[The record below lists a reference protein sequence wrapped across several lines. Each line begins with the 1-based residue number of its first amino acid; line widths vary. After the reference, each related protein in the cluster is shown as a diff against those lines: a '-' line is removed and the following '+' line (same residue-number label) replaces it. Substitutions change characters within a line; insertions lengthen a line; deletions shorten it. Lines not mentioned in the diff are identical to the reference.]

1 MRKYGT
7 LLIIDDEK
15 DIGEILSELFCET
28 FEQVKYFDN
37 VTEALAF
44 LKTESVSAI
53 LSDISMAKL
62 SGYDMVVKLRSEGNL
77 TPVIFL
83 TGYASKE
90 LILSALRLGVSDVL
104 DKPID
109 PETLIQTVDRV
120 LEIEKRQR
128 LFYQRTATNDDAAA
142 LNEKKILGLLQV
154 VNDSKKKKSA

>member
-15 DIGEILSELFCET
+15 DIGEILSELFSET

-37 VTEALAF
+37 VTEALGF
-44 LKTESVSAI
+44 LKTQSVSAI

-62 SGYDMVVKLRSEGNL
+62 SGYDMVVKLRSEGDL

-128 LFYQRTATNDDAAA
+128 LFYQKAASDDDAAA
-142 LNEKKILGLLQV
+142 LKEKKILGLLQV